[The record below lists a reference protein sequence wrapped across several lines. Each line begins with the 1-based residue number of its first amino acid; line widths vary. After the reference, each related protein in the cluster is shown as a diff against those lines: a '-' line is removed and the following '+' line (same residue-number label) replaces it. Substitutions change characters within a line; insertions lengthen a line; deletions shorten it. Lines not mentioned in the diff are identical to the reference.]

1 MARPGMELGN
11 IEAIKK
17 MVGAGLGSSIIPK
30 MAVSEGDEGLAVRGL
45 SPRLYRRIGL
55 VPRQGAGPGFAG
67 RHQSAERRCRELAC
81 RAFTCRNFTGISSR
95 ILRN

>member
-1 MARPGMELGN
+1 MELGN

-17 MVGAGLGSSIIPK
+17 MAGAGLGSSIIPR
-30 MAVSEGDEGLAVRGL
+30 MAVSESDEGMAVRGPFAPPL
-45 SPRLYRRIGL
+45 LPDRHGAP
-55 VPRQGAGPGFAG
+55 PRQGTGSGFAG
-67 RHQSAERRCRELAC
+67 RRQSAERRCRELAC